1 MLTEKDLDTVVDLTL
16 EETDTIWML
25 DIPTVCVATDSE
37 EAQSVMERN
46 DRYREVEHKPA
57 GCSEMIAQLI
67 LLSGQLISLSFLQL
81 LLTIETVF
89 TNFK

>member
-46 DRYREVEHKPA
+46 DRYKEVPKNPA
-57 GCSEMIAQLI
+57 
-67 LLSGQLISLSFLQL
+67 
-81 LLTIETVF
+81 
-89 TNFK
+89 